1 MVVAAGGR
9 FVEAFVGQQVFFLFV
24 GGLALVLVAVAHEQ
38 RVVHLLVVE
47 TGQDVVLTYDVQET
61 AVVFHFHIAPVVV
74 VAHDEV
80 DDHFLVGKF
89 ACRRAD
95 VFHAEH
101 IFWPYL
107 VYLIHVHHAF
117 VDGEG
122 DALVGQALHL
132 AADAVH
138 VQLWNH
144 QVVQ

>member
-1 MVVAAGGR
+1 MVFRLHVAA
-9 FVEAFVGQQVFFLFV
+9 
-24 GGLALVLVAVAHEQ
+24 
-38 RVVHLLVVE
+38 
-47 TGQDVVLTYDVQET
+47 
-61 AVVFHFHIAPVVV
+61 VVV

-89 ACRRAD
+89 TCWRAD

-101 IFWPYL
+101 ILGSYL
-107 VYLIHVHHAF
+107 VYLVQVHHAF

-138 VQLWNH
+138 VQLRNH
-144 QVVQ
+144 QVV